1 MEESVSS
8 SEQRSSP
15 TATILTNKRVTFS
28 TKTQECVFT
37 ATEDEEEDDD
47 VNRDLNRK
55 EEECDLQDES
65 ERYEQTLLWIR
76 KHSEKAF
83 ENGKIYHHEA

>member
-1 MEESVSS
+1 MEESGSS

-15 TATILTNKRVTFS
+15 TATVLTNKRVTFS
-28 TKTQECVFT
+28 AKTQECVFT
-37 ATEDEEEDDD
+37 ATEDEENDDEI
-47 VNRDLNRK
+47 NINLKSK
-55 EEECDLQDES
+55 EGECNFQDET

-83 ENGKIYHHEA
+83 ENGKIYHEA